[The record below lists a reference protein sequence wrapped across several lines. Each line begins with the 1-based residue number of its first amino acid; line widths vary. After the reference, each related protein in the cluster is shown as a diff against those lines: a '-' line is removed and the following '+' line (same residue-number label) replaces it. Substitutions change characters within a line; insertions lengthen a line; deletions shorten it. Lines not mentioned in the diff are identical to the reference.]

1 MMSKRTTIV
10 IDDELLRKLRQIQ
23 SKLIKLSSN
32 NVSFSSV
39 VNEQLRKTLK

>member
-1 MMSKRTTIV
+1 MSKRITIV

-32 NVSFSSV
+32 SVSFSSV

>member
-1 MMSKRTTIV
+1 MSKRTTIV

>member
-1 MMSKRTTIV
+1 MSKRTTIV

-23 SKLIKLSSN
+23 SKLIKLSPN